1 MTPATF
7 LILLFLFQIKHLL
20 ADFVWQSGWMVR
32 NKGTYGHPGGI
43 AHAGLHSLLTVPIL
57 IWTPISL
64 LAVLAV
70 AGAEFVLH
78 YHIDWTKDR
87 LLKLSGLG
95 PQEKAYWGL
104 TGLDQFAHQATYV
117 GTLWVIL
124 LIV

>member
-1 MTPATF
+1 MTHAT
-7 LILLFLFQIKHLL
+7 IMVLLLLFQIKHLL

-117 GTLWVIL
+117 GILWVIL
-124 LIV
+124 LIA